1 MCTFSPAAAR
11 CPGAGARVPLL
22 MLLTLMLMLPLGGCE
37 SAYYGAM
44 EKVGFHKRD
53 ILVDRVAAAMK
64 SQEQA
69 AEQFENALEQ
79 FSSVVS
85 VPPSRL
91 RRSYDALN
99 RSFNDA
105 EGRATEVSNRI
116 AAVES
121 VSSALFDEWRE
132 EIELIGQRDLKSASA
147 QQLRRSEAQYQTLI
161 RAMRRAEE
169 SMKPVL
175 GTFRDYVLYLK
186 HNLNAQAVA
195 SLEGE
200 LAGIEADVSALIRDM
215 QASIE
220 QARTFLQIME

>member
-1 MCTFSPAAAR
+1 M
-11 CPGAGARVPLL
+11 RVTGIIRGTLPVLL
-22 MLLTLMLMLPLGGCE
+22 LVWLGGCE

-44 EKVGFHKRD
+44 ERVGFHKRD

-64 SQEQA
+64 SQEEAA
-69 AEQFENALEQ
+69 AEFENALEQ

-85 VPPSRL
+85 VPDSKL

-99 RSFNDA
+99 RSFAAAESKAGEVRQRIDA
-105 EGRATEVSNRI
+105 VA
-116 AAVES
+116 S

-132 EIELIGQRDLKSASA
+132 EIELIGNDDLKSSSA
-147 QQLRRSEAQYQTLI
+147 RQLRRSEAQYDALM
-161 RAMRRAEE
+161 RAMRQAEA
-169 SMKPVL
+169 SMEPVL

-186 HNLNAQAVA
+186 HNLNAQAIA

-200 LAGIEADVSALIRDM
+200 LAGIEADVSGLILDM

-220 QARTFLQIME
+220 EARSFLQIME